1 MEVTKISL
9 TPSVKVGEQTL
20 FMIIVKNTGDVDLG
34 NVFVEEQIP
43 DGLTFADYNDKTKW
57 GRNGNIYTYLEDLK
71 VGESANFTIIFNT
84 HINGTFVNC
93 VVAGSNETENKTT
106 NNTTTVKKPGIDVNK
121 KSLTPRVKSGEQTKF
136 LITVWNTG
144 ELDLGNVFVKE
155 TMPADLEYA
164 DYTNKNLWR
173 KEGDI
178 FYYYN
183 VLKVGESA
191 NFTIIFNTNKTG
203 SFTNCVV
210 AGSNE
215 TENKTTNECSE

>member
-1 MEVTKISL
+1 M

-20 FMIIVKNTGDVDLG
+20 FLITVENTGRIDLG

-43 DGLTFADYNDKTKW
+43 DGLTYADYHDKSLWRKD
-57 GRNGNIYTYLEDLK
+57 GNTFYYNNVLK

-164 DYTNKNLWR
+164 DYTIR
-173 KEGDI
+173 I
-178 FYYYN
+178 F
-183 VLKVGESA
+183 GEKMGISSI
-191 NFTIIFNTNKTG
+191 TIIF
-203 SFTNCVV
+203 
-210 AGSNE
+210 
-215 TENKTTNECSE
+215 